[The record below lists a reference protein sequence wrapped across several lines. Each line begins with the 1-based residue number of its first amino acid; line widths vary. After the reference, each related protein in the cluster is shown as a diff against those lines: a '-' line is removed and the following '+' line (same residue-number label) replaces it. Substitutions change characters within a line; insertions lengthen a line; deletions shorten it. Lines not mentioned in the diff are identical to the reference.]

1 MPTLINYN
9 KHKMGF
15 HLRRKTNTK
24 LKGNKK
30 KNEENLELLKN
41 GFSVQSLVSQVR
53 KRGKEER
60 KTKTR
65 YY

>member
-30 KNEENLELLKN
+30 KREKFKVVEKRFFSLE
-41 GFSVQSLVSQVR
+41 FS
-53 KRGKEER
+53 
-60 KTKTR
+60 
-65 YY
+65 